1 MCRKP
6 RKGDGRP
13 AWMNKELMS
22 RRIQETTG
30 WLASPHSMQQ
40 IILES
45 ISKHLMNKKVIRDS
59 LHVFKEGKSCQSKL
73 DSFLQ

>member
-30 WLASPHSMQQ
+30 WLASPQSMQQ
-40 IILES
+40 IILE
-45 ISKHLMNKKVIRDS
+45 KVIRDS
-59 LHVFKEGKSCQSKL
+59 LHGFKEGKSCQSNL